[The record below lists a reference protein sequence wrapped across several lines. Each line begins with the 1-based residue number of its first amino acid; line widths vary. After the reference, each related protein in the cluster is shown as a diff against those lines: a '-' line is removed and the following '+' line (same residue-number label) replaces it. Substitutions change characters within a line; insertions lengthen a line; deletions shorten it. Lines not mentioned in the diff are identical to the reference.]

1 MLQELFDFINENN
14 ATISVIATAVIA
26 AFAVIS
32 TILTALLAI
41 ENRRLRLAGL
51 NPQVVAY
58 LEPHPDAHGGVNFVL
73 ANIGQGPAFD
83 VKFELDYDELDFRA
97 HNAHL
102 FNDPDRTSF
111 TVLPQGDRRSFLFGV
126 GYVLFGNDSEGAGKI
141 LKPFTVRTRYKNILG
156 WAGSSSHKID
166 ISQFIGLAGMTSKP
180 ASRDIADSLRKIEH
194 HLGKISHQ
202 ASDIFTMVDT
212 TRINDA
218 YKRKAKGNPAK

>member
-1 MLQELFDFINENN
+1 MLQQAIDFINENN

-26 AFAVIS
+26 AFAVVS

-51 NPQVVAY
+51 NPEIVAY

-73 ANIGQGPAFD
+73 ANIGQGPALD

-97 HNAHL
+97 HSAHI
-102 FNDPDRTSF
+102 FTNPDRASF
-111 TVLPQGDRRSFLFGV
+111 TVLPQGDRRSFLLGV
-126 GYVLFGNDSEGAGKI
+126 GYVLFGNDSEGSGKI
-141 LKPFTVRTRYKNILG
+141 LKPFTVRTRYRNVLG
-156 WAGSSSHKID
+156 RAGSSSHKID

-180 ASRDIADSLRKIEH
+180 ASRDIADSLKRIES

-202 ASDIFTMVDT
+202 ASDIFTIVDT
-212 TRINDA
+212 TRMNDT
-218 YKRKAKGNPAK
+218 YKRKAKGNPTK